1 MYDRFVY
8 LKMMSYQKLK
18 RICDIISSL
27 VLLVVLF
34 PFLLFL
40 ALVVSIDSPG
50 FPIFRQK
57 RIGKDFKV
65 FTLYKYRTMH
75 QGTSRDSTGYFLY
88 KGDSRVTR
96 IGWFLRRLSLDELP
110 QIFNILIND
119 MSFVGP
125 RPPIHDELGPISEY
139 PQVLRKR
146 FRVKPGLTGLAQVSG
161 RNENDWDQKV
171 FYDNLYVDQLTKNG
185 LAIDLLVIAKTIWS
199 GVDPSCI
206 VEKERNSS
214 GIISKLARKNATGK
228 K

>member
-1 MYDRFVY
+1 M
-8 LKMMSYQKLK
+8 
-18 RICDIISSL
+18 
-27 VLLVVLF
+27 
-34 PFLLFL
+34 
-40 ALVVSIDSPG
+40 
-50 FPIFRQK
+50 
-57 RIGKDFKV
+57 
-65 FTLYKYRTMH
+65 
-75 QGTSRDSTGYFLY
+75 
-88 KGDSRVTR
+88 TR

-171 FYDNLYVDQLTKNG
+171 YYDNLYVDQLTKNG

-214 GIISKLARKNATGK
+214 GIISKLAEKNATGK